1 MNKLKK
7 LLFGILV
14 TFMFTLSVNASSAT
28 VSVSSSSS
36 KVVVGNTFT
45 VTIKISSGSY
55 FGTWE
60 FTPSYDSSK
69 LKMTSGSAS
78 VKSYGKKKSISYT
91 YKFKAISTG
100 SAKISVKSIDVLD
113 YNEEKSMSLNINPKT
128 VNIITQKE
136 LEASYSKDNYLKK
149 LSING
154 LTLSPSFKKDTLEYT
169 AEASSN
175 TTSINIK
182 ATKNDSRA
190 SVSGAGKKNVSEGE
204 NVFKVTVKAQN
215 GSTRTYKITVNV
227 IDPNPIIVNVNGQDL
242 TVVKRE
248 SALECPDGY
257 EKTTIKINEL
267 DVPAFYNET
276 NKYTLVGLKNS
287 EETNLYIYDSVNNTY
302 SQYFDVKL
310 DELELYPLEIDKDF
324 GEKYTKSTVTIGNHT
339 FNSLKLAYAN
349 NYYILKARNLI
360 TGLDS
365 YYLYDDETNT
375 AVRYVEEEKENV
387 KDTIIPTDNKNEDDY
402 KDLVIIL
409 TAACGLMMFVTLL
422 ALVSR
427 SNSKKKLK
435 KLLNMIE
442 EKQRQAEEKKKQ
454 KELKSVEEVN
464 QDENKDVKPIDAKEN
479 KEVKPIESEEK
490 KEIKPKK
497 NKKKSTK
504 NKAN

>member
-128 VNIITQKE
+128 VTIITQKE

-149 LSING
+149 LSIDG
-154 LTLSPSFKKDTLEYT
+154 LTLSPSFKKDTLEYK
-169 AEASSN
+169 AEANAN

-182 ATKNDSRA
+182 ATKNHSKA
-190 SVSGAGKKNVSEGE
+190 SVSGAGKKSVSEGE
-204 NVFKVTVKAQN
+204 NVFKITVKAQN
-215 GSTRTYKITVNV
+215 GSTRTYKVTVNV
-227 IDPNPIIVNVNGQDL
+227 IDPNPIIVDVDGKQL

-248 SALECPDGY
+248 SALTQPDGF
-257 EKTTIKINEL
+257 EKTTTKINDI

-276 NKYTLVGLKNS
+276 NKYTLVGLKDS
-287 EETNLYIYDSVNNTY
+287 EETNLYIYNAEDNTY
-302 SQYFDVKL
+302 KKYYEVDL
-310 DELELYPLEIDKDF
+310 NELNLYPLPIDKEF
-324 GEKYTKSTVTIGNHT
+324 GEDYIESNVTVKDNE
-339 FNSLKLAYAN
+339 FDALKLKDSD
-349 NYYILKARNLI
+349 YYIVNARNLEN
-360 TGLDS
+360 GEDN
-365 YYLYDDETNT
+365 YYLYDSVTGTAIRYREARQQPITNT
-375 AVRYVEEEKENV
+375 
-387 KDTIIPTDNKNEDDY
+387 IIKKVSDNDY
-402 KDLVIIL
+402 KQLVIIL
-409 TAACGLMMFVTLL
+409 TAVCGLMMFVTLF
-422 ALVSR
+422 ALVSK

-442 EKQRQAEEKKKQ
+442 EKQKEAEEKKKQ
-454 KELKSVEEVN
+454 QELKSVEEVTE
-464 QDENKDVKPIDAKEN
+464 DENKD
-479 KEVKPIESEEK
+479 
-490 KEIKPKK
+490 IKPNKT
-497 NKKKSTK
+497 NKKKQTK
-504 NKAN
+504 NKAK

>member
-128 VNIITQKE
+128 VTIITQKE

-149 LSING
+149 LSIDG
-154 LTLSPSFKKDTLEYT
+154 LTLSPSFKKDTLEYK

-182 ATKNDSRA
+182 ATKNHSKA

-227 IDPNPIIVNVNGQDL
+227 IDPNPIVVNVNGQDL

-310 DELELYPLEIDKDF
+310 DELDLYPLEIDKDF

-365 YYLYDDETNT
+365 YYLYDEETNT
-375 AVRYVEEEKENV
+375 AVRYIEDKKENV
-387 KDTIIPTDNKNEDDY
+387 TNAIIPTEKDNKKDDY

-409 TAACGLMMFVTLL
+409 TAACGLMMFVTLI

-454 KELKSVEEVN
+454 KELKSVEEVT
-464 QDENKDVKPIDAKEN
+464 QDENKDVKPIET
-479 KEVKPIESEEK
+479 EEK
-490 KEIKPKK
+490 KDTKPKK
-497 NKKKSTK
+497 TKKKQTK